1 MTEGIRVIETMELDG
16 ERIDFGHGVL
26 ICSRDQGLRDCS
38 VILLDVSRLS
48 LRLIKSECE
57 ALIVQKD
64 GRRVRGTVESQPERR
79 RLEYTKLVFS
89 GEAVD
94 QSPQE
99 EGADSTAA

>member
-1 MTEGIRVIETMELDG
+1 MELDG

-26 ICSRDQGLRDCS
+26 ICSKDQGLRDCS
-38 VILLDVSRLS
+38 VILLDVSRPS
-48 LRLIKSECE
+48 LRLIRSECE

-89 GEAVD
+89 GEPD
-94 QSPQE
+94 DP
-99 EGADSTAA
+99 DSQGEAAESAAA